1 MPCAWVTLATNDGY
15 AMGALVLAHSLKAVH
30 TVHQLH
36 CMVTSQVSDAVRDNL
51 CAVFDQVSLV
61 NVLDSNDDVNLTL
74 IGRPDL
80 GVTFTKLHCWRLT
93 QYEKCVFLDADV
105 LVLQNSDE
113 LFERPEFAAAADIG
127 WPDYFNS
134 GVFVF
139 KPSVETYRRL
149 LEFAVSD
156 GSFDGGDQG
165 LLNQFFANWRD
176 MDASH
181 RLPFI
186 YNMTA
191 GAIYSYAAAYKR
203 QGANVKIVHFIGA
216 EKPWCLSP
224 SAHRSE
230 HVDQWQAIFHA
241 KVAHQVPQLSVRPFY
256 ATGLRWISEAVRS
269 RQPSV
274 YYQQQPNNAHAVPTH
289 PTFCQP
295 CTSANGAVAA
305 PQVAP
310 SIVQP
315 PPVTS
320 SSSAHAVLP
329 QHGLPTGKGPLVIR
343 LSPQGDPTLPSL
355 FACRSAECALPQDCM
370 RVYCCVVPEADRV
383 QPSHLCDLPLTPVSS
398 TEPSEEERLHAWE
411 SGNPDY
417 LGRDAFS
424 NIQKLLEK
432 ALEE

>member
-1 MPCAWVTLATNDGY
+1 MTSLLIFIFLFRQIVVEMPCAWVTLATNDGY
-15 AMGALVLAHSLKAVH
+15 AMGALVLAHSLKAVN
-30 TVHQLH
+30 TVHKLH
-36 CMVTSQVSDAVRDNL
+36 CMVTPQVSDPVRENL
-51 CAVFDQVSLV
+51 HAVFDEVSLV
-61 NVLDSNDDVNLTL
+61 NVLDSNDDVNLAL

-105 LVLQNSDE
+105 LVVQNADE
-113 LFERPEFAAAADIG
+113 LFERPEFSAAADIG

-139 KPSVETYRRL
+139 KPSTGTYRCL

-176 MDASH
+176 MDSAH

-203 QGANVKIVHFIGA
+203 QSANVKIVHFIGT
-216 EKPWCLSP
+216 EKPWNLSP

-230 HVDQWQAIFHA
+230 HVDQWQAIFHS
-241 KVAHQVPQLSVRPFY
+241 KVSPHVPRHSFV
-256 ATGLRWISEAVRS
+256 ASSE
-269 RQPSV
+269 
-274 YYQQQPNNAHAVPTH
+274 N
-289 PTFCQP
+289 
-295 CTSANGAVAA
+295 
-305 PQVAP
+305 
-310 SIVQP
+310 
-315 PPVTS
+315 
-320 SSSAHAVLP
+320 
-329 QHGLPTGKGPLVIR
+329 
-343 LSPQGDPTLPSL
+343 
-355 FACRSAECALPQDCM
+355 
-370 RVYCCVVPEADRV
+370 
-383 QPSHLCDLPLTPVSS
+383 LCDLTPNQPSNAY
-398 TEPSEEERLHAWE
+398 EPSEEERLSAWE
-411 SGNPDY
+411 TGNPDY

-424 NIQKLLEK
+424 NIQKMLEK

>member
-329 QHGLPTGKGPLVIR
+329 Q
-343 LSPQGDPTLPSL
+343 
-355 FACRSAECALPQDCM
+355 
-370 RVYCCVVPEADRV
+370 
-383 QPSHLCDLPLTPVSS
+383 
-398 TEPSEEERLHAWE
+398 EPSEEERLHAWE